1 MYVQNQ
7 SLGRKSTASLQGFTE
22 QEVKMAKGVKHF
34 LRNGKEYT
42 GPTHKMKDGTLHTGE
57 KHTSSSRKL
66 YHKDDLPK
74 TKK

>member
-1 MYVQNQ
+1 VYVQNQ
-7 SLGRKSTASLQGFTE
+7 SLGRKSTAGVQGFTE
-22 QEVKMAKGVKHF
+22 QEVKMAKGVKF

-42 GPTHKMKDGTLHTGE
+42 GPTHKMKDGTLHTGA
-57 KHTSSSRKL
+57 KHTSNSRKL

>member
-7 SLGRKSTASLQGFTE
+7 SLGRKSTAGLQGFTE
-22 QEVKMAKGVKHF
+22 QEVGMGKERKHF
-34 LRNGKEYT
+34 LRSGKEYT
-42 GPTHKMKDGTLHTGE
+42 GPTHKMKDGTLHTGA